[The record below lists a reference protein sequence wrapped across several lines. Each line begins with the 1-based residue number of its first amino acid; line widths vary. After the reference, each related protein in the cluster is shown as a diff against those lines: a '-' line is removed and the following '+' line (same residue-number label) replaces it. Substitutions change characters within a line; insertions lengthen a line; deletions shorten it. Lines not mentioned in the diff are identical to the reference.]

1 MKLKISKA
9 TIIRTILVV
18 LVLINMGLKAAGKTE
33 LVYSEN
39 EITELVTYI
48 VNALVIIDAFWHNNS
63 FTKHARMADNLLKEL
78 KNGTTGEEE

>member
-1 MKLKISKA
+1 MRLKVSKA
-9 TIIRTILVV
+9 TIVRTVLVV
-18 LVLINMGLKAAGKTE
+18 LMLINMGLKAAGKTE

-48 VNALVIIDAFWHNNS
+48 INIAIIVDAFWHNNS
-63 FTKHARMADNLLKEL
+63 FTKHAIMADNLLKEL